1 MMPKK
6 ILTVD
11 DSRTMRD
18 MLLVTLK
25 QAGYDAT
32 LLNADANFDGLYSDK

>member
-1 MMPKK
+1 MPKK

-25 QAGYDAT
+25 QAGYDVVQARRW
-32 LLNADANFDGLYSDK
+32 AGWPGQA

>member
-1 MMPKK
+1 MTKK

-18 MLLVTLK
+18 MLIPRIGVCP
-25 QAGYDAT
+25 
-32 LLNADANFDGLYSDK
+32 FWS

>member
-1 MMPKK
+1 MTSTKI

-18 MLLVTLK
+18 MLHMTLSER
-25 QAGYDAT
+25 AIG
-32 LLNADANFDGLYSDK
+32 